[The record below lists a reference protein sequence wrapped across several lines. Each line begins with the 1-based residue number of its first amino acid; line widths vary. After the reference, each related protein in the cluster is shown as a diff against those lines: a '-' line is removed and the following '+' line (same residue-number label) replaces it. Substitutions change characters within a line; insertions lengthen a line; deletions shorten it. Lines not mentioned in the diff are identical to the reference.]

1 MPSPFTRLAGLAPIQ
16 RRLLLGVLALVNL
29 CEQVLGARDA
39 SLPLIRLGPALVL
52 AGLLLCAPGEMAGF
66 AMMALAVDMLAMA
79 IHGSA
84 PPMGMVLHG
93 LCMVGV
99 ALATAWGLRRRMG
112 PLRDRIV
119 TLRGLLDLTTG
130 GVVMALPLALAD
142 AALAHGR
149 HGVSAANLLFGHIG
163 PIVLGVVT
171 LLPLVLMPRRERE
184 QETPRRHAPGPLRA
198 LLHLFPAMLVSVNFV
213 WPTPVLAILM
223 PVAVATVTLE
233 LTLRETLLSMMLAA
247 MAGTGMAA
255 LADLGVGHG
264 IVPAPGP
271 DVLDAIRARWLSWIM
286 GVITLSVALNALR
299 QRALLA
305 ESLLERNMAMLNAMP
320 ETAFR
325 ADTAGHWTWLS
336 PGWTAL
342 GGQAPIGRPMIE
354 TFARN
359 QHDRLSA
366 AIARQ
371 GEGNPSPP
379 GCA

>member
-1 MPSPFTRLAGLAPIQ
+1 VRTGA
-16 RRLLLGVLALVNL
+16 
-29 CEQVLGARDA
+29 GARDA

-84 PPMGMVLHG
+84 RPWAWCCTACAWWAWRWQRHG
-93 LCMVGV
+93 
-99 ALATAWGLRRRMG
+99 APLRRAQ
-112 PLRDRIV
+112 RDRIV

-247 MAGTGMAA
+247 MAGT
-255 LADLGVGHG
+255 
-264 IVPAPGP
+264 
-271 DVLDAIRARWLSWIM
+271 
-286 GVITLSVALNALR
+286 
-299 QRALLA
+299 
-305 ESLLERNMAMLNAMP
+305 
-320 ETAFR
+320 
-325 ADTAGHWTWLS
+325 
-336 PGWTAL
+336 AL
-342 GGQAPIGRPMIE
+342 GALGMHG
-354 TFARN
+354 
-359 QHDRLSA
+359 
-366 AIARQ
+366 
-371 GEGNPSPP
+371 
-379 GCA
+379 